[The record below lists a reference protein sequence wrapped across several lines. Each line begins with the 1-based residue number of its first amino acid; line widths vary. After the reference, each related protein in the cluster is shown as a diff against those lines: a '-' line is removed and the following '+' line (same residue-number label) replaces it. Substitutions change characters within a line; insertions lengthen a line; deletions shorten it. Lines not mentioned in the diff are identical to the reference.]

1 MSTVTT
7 VPNLNMPNLK
17 IKEFWNKGEGQER
30 EQDKLQRTFQL
41 Q

>member
-7 VPNLNMPNLK
+7 VPNLNMHNLK
-17 IKEFWNKGEGQER
+17 IKEFWNKGEGQE
-30 EQDKLQRTFQL
+30 QDKLQRTFQP